1 MDRQHKSTKSV
12 SVEQLNLLPAKKPC
26 PPPDLVYVASL
37 PNFRRALRYAM
48 SLADLEPKQVY
59 GPLDKDKATW
69 SRIENGDMSFPAD
82 DLLHFCEVVGNDAV
96 LMWLNCSAGY
106 DLASMR
112 KSMDDKDRQIF
123 ELRQQ
128 IAEKDRVLEI
138 ATQLVSGR
146 IPR

>member
-1 MDRQHKSTKSV
+1 MDRQQRSTKSAT
-12 SVEQLNLLPAKKPC
+12 VEQLSLLPTRKAC
-26 PPPDLVYVASL
+26 PPPDLAYVEAL

-59 GPLDKDKATW
+59 GPLGKDKATW

-82 DLLHFCEVVGNDAV
+82 DLLHFCEIVGNDAV

-112 KSMDDKDRQIF
+112 KAQDDKDKR
-123 ELRQQ
+123 
-128 IAEKDRVLEI
+128 IAELESQLAEERREKDII
-138 ATQLVSGR
+138 ARFVRETYK
-146 IPR
+146 